1 MAVIATMVT
10 RNGVTVR
17 VHDDC
22 MAPHG
27 SEAEARIIEEQRR
40 AAYNIMREAAMR
52 CEQRK
57 ATQPA

>member
-40 AAYNIMREAAMR
+40 AAYNILREAAER
-52 CEQRK
+52 CEQRSDNL
-57 ATQPA
+57 PA